1 MSRRKQVTL
10 NCLIT
15 WGNETKL
22 DMTLQEAIEAR
33 HSVRAFINQPLAA
46 DVVKVLEEKI
56 AVLNLEGKLHIQLI
70 QNEPK
75 AFLGTMAKYGK
86 FRNVGNYIVMA
97 GQKADD
103 LDERVGY
110 YGEQLV
116 LLAQT
121 LGLNTCW
128 VGLSYSKMPGTYVLD
143 EGEKIA
149 CYIAL
154 GYGETQGVGHKIKTI
169 NQVSNA
175 SDVTPTWFRKGVEA
189 ALLAPTAVNQQKFSF
204 EYVGMKDGHHQVHA
218 KKGFSM
224 IGYTQMDLGI
234 AKYHFEIGAGK
245 ENFEWV

>member
-1 MSRRKQVTL
+1 MF
-10 NCLIT
+10 C
-15 WGNETKL
+15 E
-22 DMTLQEAIEAR
+22 MTLEEAIEAR
-33 HSVRAFINQPLAA
+33 HSVRAYKEQPLAEN
-46 DVVKVLEEKI
+46 VVKVLEEKI
-56 AVLNLEGKLHIQLI
+56 AVLNREGKLHIQLI

-128 VGLSYSKMPGTYVLD
+128 VGLSYSKVSGTYELGED
-143 EGEKIA
+143 EKIA
-149 CYIAL
+149 CYIAI
-154 GYGETQGVGHKIKTI
+154 GYGESQGVSHKIKTVE
-169 NQVSNA
+169 QVSNA
-175 SDVTPTWFRKGVEA
+175 SDITPSWFKKGIEA

-204 EYVGMKDGHHQVHA
+204 EHVGVKNNCHQIRA

-224 IGYTQMDLGI
+224 IGYTKIDLGI
-234 AKYHFEIGAGK
+234 AKYHFEIGAG
-245 ENFEWV
+245 EVNFEWI